1 MTIESL
7 VDSLVVKKN
16 SFSCNE
22 TPLEVSNKEIMNK
35 LLQIKRII
43 KPIEDDAIIK
53 YKYNDMS
60 SISKKWPESISLMF
74 FNNFLTKVFNIDKT
88 SNGIFILKIKKDSEL
103 FSSLYDDKYN
113 LYIILS
119 TRNLKIKEK
128 NILPEI
134 INQESLIVEPIET
147 FYTCSYMTTCE
158 VPFEGKT
165 YLAECP
171 FSFGYIRTLHQK

>member
-7 VDSLVVKKN
+7 VNSLVVKKN
-16 SFSCNE
+16 SFNSNE
-22 TPLEVSNKEIMNK
+22 TSLEIADKEIMNK
-35 LLQIKRII
+35 LLNIKGII
-43 KPIEDDAIIK
+43 KPIDDNTIVK

-60 SISKKWPESISLMF
+60 SMNKKWPDSISLMF

-88 SNGIFILKIKKDSEL
+88 NNGIFILKIKKDSEI
-103 FSSLYDDKYN
+103 FSSLYDDKHT

-119 TRNLKIKEK
+119 TRNLKIKDK

-158 VPFEGKT
+158 IPFEGKT
-165 YLAECP
+165 HLAECP
-171 FSFGYIRTLHQK
+171 FSFGYIRTLNQK